1 MPTTY
6 VLVEIQSQTGVDVHE
21 LFDAFGGLNPDHIQI
36 TASKEIRQF
45 KVIDV
50 ETPNGRDTNPYI
62 AF

>member
-6 VLVEIQSQTGVDVHE
+6 VLVEIQSQTGVDVTE
-21 LFDAFGGLNPDHIQI
+21 LFDPFGCLSPDHIQI
-36 TASKEIRQF
+36 TASKEIQRF

-50 ETPNGRDTNPYI
+50 DNPNGRDTTPYI

>member
-6 VLVEIQSQTGVDVHE
+6 VLVEIQSQTGVDVND
-21 LFDAFGGLNPDHIQI
+21 LFDPYGSLSPDHIQI
-36 TASKEIRQF
+36 TASKEIQGF

-50 ETPNGRDTNPYI
+50 DNPNGRDTTPYI